1 MLEDPKNLLHVI
13 ACDEGINV
21 LYIIGIRYSY
31 TWGRVSSFFQP
42 DNDNVHFVYQAEEI
56 TLTIGQAFDLA
67 YKRYLSSQ
75 SEGEDRVPR
84 IERLVQ
90 SLS

>member
-21 LYIIGIRYSY
+21 LYIIRYSY

-42 DNDNVHFVYQAEEI
+42 DTDNVHFVYQAEEI